1 MTQALVQRSCASSM
15 ISHRKVHTK
24 RYEQY
29 GGGIYMSIR
38 YTCRCCGM
46 KIAEF
51 DETQVTE
58 AQLGFDSL
66 TPEERALII
75 SREQSGDTVVSIT
88 CDYCREALNHNP
100 ELSLVGSPLQ

>member
-1 MTQALVQRSCASSM
+1 
-15 ISHRKVHTK
+15 
-24 RYEQY
+24 
-29 GGGIYMSIR
+29 MSIR

-51 DETQVTE
+51 DESQVSE

-66 TPEERALII
+66 TPDERALII

-88 CDYCREALNHNP
+88 CDYCREALNQHP
-100 ELSLVGSPLQ
+100 ELSLVGNPLQ